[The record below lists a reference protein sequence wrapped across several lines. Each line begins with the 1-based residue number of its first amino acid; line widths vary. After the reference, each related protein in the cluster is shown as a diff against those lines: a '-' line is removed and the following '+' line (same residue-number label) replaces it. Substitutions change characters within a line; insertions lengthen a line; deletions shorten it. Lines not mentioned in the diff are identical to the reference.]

1 MSPGARCFRRDV
13 ARQVKERRRERGR
26 EGNGIESEQRKQELR
41 IEAGMSKTEMKERT
55 MAGRDEGGQEGGRDR
70 TKGKRG
76 LAVPRQILL
85 VVHVAP
91 RIITTRAC
99 VPEPALTGERKKN
112 HWRKM
117 GKGRKIT

>member
-1 MSPGARCFRRDV
+1 
-13 ARQVKERRRERGR
+13 
-26 EGNGIESEQRKQELR
+26 
-41 IEAGMSKTEMKERT
+41 
-55 MAGRDEGGQEGGRDR
+55 MAGRDDGGQEGGPDP

-85 VVHVAP
+85 VVHIAP
-91 RIITTRAC
+91 RIIATRAC